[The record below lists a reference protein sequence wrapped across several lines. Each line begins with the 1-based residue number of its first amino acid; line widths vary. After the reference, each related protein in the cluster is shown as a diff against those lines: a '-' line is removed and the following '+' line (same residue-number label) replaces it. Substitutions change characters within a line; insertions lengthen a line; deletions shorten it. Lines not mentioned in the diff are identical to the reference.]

1 LNPEYYARH
10 SQPEVVPVRR
20 TKLLISLLSLA
31 TLALLC
37 LSGCA
42 ALKPSGRSPSFS
54 RITLSIKAVAH
65 EGEGEENQWLK
76 ICEVLNLYGAVDCT
90 NYERTNC
97 QQVGSIRVCDFDNI
111 TLTFAPPLSLKR
123 LLRLNADLLALE
135 NDGVS
140 LGLTAGEFTGTY
152 SNLTSQGTLSVRV
165 KISVTPGAALYLE
178 RRFSGVCEKVP
189 MPGNVYIGE
198 ISLRPGQEWIY
209 YRTELGGSGGTKRF
223 FRLNVSSRRE
233 EELTS
238 DEFHALIGR
247 Q

>member
-165 KISVTPGAALYLE
+165 KISVTPGAALY
-178 RRFSGVCEKVP
+178 
-189 MPGNVYIGE
+189 IGE